1 LFDAGKM
8 EESIIHFKKG
18 VGYLG
23 IKVPSTKVGSAFN
36 LAYQAVKH
44 YFTVKTSKLYQ
55 KK

>member
-1 LFDAGKM
+1 LFEAGKM

-18 VGYLG
+18 VGHLG
-23 IKVPSTKVGSAFN
+23 IKVPSTKVGTALN

-44 YFTVKTSKLYQ
+44 YLNVKLFQ